1 VPKSEQIH
9 IQKHVSLEEL
19 NKKIRS
25 ERDGRILKRLYFVKY
40 RYEGESIAVSS
51 QRVGI
56 TRSVGYLWQER
67 WNTNG
72 YDGLIPRYWGVGR
85 PSRLSDHQKD
95 ELKDLLHQK
104 DNWTAKEVGDLI
116 LRTFDV
122 EYTLKQV
129 RVILH
134 KFGMK
139 YAKTYPYD
147 HRRPNDSEENLKNTA
162 ICGQERHNW
171 IF

>member
-1 VPKSEQIH
+1 VPKSEQIL

-19 NKKIRS
+19 NKNIRF

-40 RYEGESIAVSS
+40 LYEGERVAVSS

-85 PSRLSDHQKD
+85 HSKLSDHQKD

-104 DNWTAKEVGDLI
+104 DNWKTKEVGNLI
-116 LRTFDV
+116 LRTFIV
-122 EYTLKQV
+122 ENQLDDTNW
-129 RVILH
+129 
-134 KFGMK
+134 FS
-139 YAKTYPYD
+139 
-147 HRRPNDSEENLKNTA
+147 SE
-162 ICGQERHNW
+162 
-171 IF
+171 